1 MYIMQFTPQRLD
13 RVYRAMQHE
22 EVSLLLITRAQDVQY
37 LTGYQTPRPYLP
49 TACIVS
55 VGQAPKLLISEL
67 QKEFLGQDSVM
78 SDVHPFVQND
88 FEFWNPSHGPSF
100 WSHIIETIRS
110 TGNGSGIIGLQEDWL
125 SVKDF
130 DYLKASLPSAGFR
143 DFSSSLWK
151 LRQVKDAAEIDII
164 TQAARIAEIGVRT
177 ALEIVSIEKSE
188 SDVSVE
194 IESAMRTA
202 GGHLK
207 GIRAA
212 VISGPR
218 ARYPFAYPG
227 PQRIRNDQPVV
238 IDITVSH
245 GGYFAEVAR
254 TIHLGRPTSM
264 QRDLFQDNVRIVESI
279 ESNMIPGVT
288 IDELVKTVDKDIKG
302 ECSDSG
308 VTKPLGSS
316 IGLDL
321 REPPHILL
329 GNSVSLRPGMVFS
342 VYPSCYD
349 AKAGVSK
356 VADVFYVTE
365 NGCESIST
373 LARETV

>member
-1 MYIMQFTPQRLD
+1 MQFTPQRLD
-13 RVYRAMQHE
+13 KVYRAMQRE
-22 EVSLLLITRAQDVQY
+22 EVDLLLITRAQDVQY
-37 LTGYQTPRPYLP
+37 LTGYQTPRAYLP

-55 VGQAPKLLISEL
+55 VGHTPKLLISEL

-78 SDVHPFVQND
+78 SEIHPFVQEDSD
-88 FEFWNPSHGPSF
+88 FWYPSHSTSFWN
-100 WSHIIETIRS
+100 HIIETIRS
-110 TGNGSGIIGLQEDWL
+110 TENGSGIIGLQQDWL
-125 SVKDF
+125 SVRDF
-130 DYLKASLPSAGFR
+130 DYLKSALPSAGFR

-151 LRQVKDAAEIDII
+151 LRQVKDAAEIDLI

-177 ALEIVSIEKSE
+177 ALEIVSTEKSE

-212 VISGPR
+212 VISGSR

-245 GGYFAEVAR
+245 GGYFAEIAR
-254 TIHLGRPTSM
+254 TIHLGKPSNA
-264 QRDLFQDNVRIVESI
+264 QRSLFENSLQIVESI
-279 ESNMIPGVT
+279 ESNMAPGLT
-288 IDELVKTVDKDIKG
+288 IDELVKNVKDCTKSAS
-302 ECSDSG
+302 SDGS
-308 VTKPLGSS
+308 VIYPVGSS

-321 REPPHILL
+321 REPPHIVPH
-329 GNSVSLRPGMVFS
+329 NAVSLRPGMVFS
-342 VYPSCYD
+342 VHPSCYNP
-349 AKAGVSK
+349 KAGVSK
-356 VADVFYVTE
+356 VADVFYITDD
-365 NGCESIST
+365 GCESIST
-373 LARETV
+373 LARETM